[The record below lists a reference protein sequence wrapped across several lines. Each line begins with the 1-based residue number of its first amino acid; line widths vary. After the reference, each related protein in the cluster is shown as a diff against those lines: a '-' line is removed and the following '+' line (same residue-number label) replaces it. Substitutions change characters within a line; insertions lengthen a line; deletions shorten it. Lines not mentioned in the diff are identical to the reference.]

1 MLLGRTQRILLID
14 WMISLAFLSYM
25 LAKRNA
31 VMTFEIEAYAIAV
44 MDLLDLTDRE
54 QIVAW
59 CCKSWTRQQKVIFHT
74 HL

>member
-1 MLLGRTQRILLID
+1 
-14 WMISLAFLSYM
+14 M